1 MRYATGMSE
10 PSPARRG
17 YHHGNLKDV
26 LLDAA
31 RDLVADRGPAG
42 FTLAEASRR
51 AGVSPSAPYRHFK
64 DRDALL
70 AALAARGFALFAQD
84 LEQAFDGGKPDP
96 VTAFARVGEA
106 YLAFARREPGL
117 YGAMFAICAPGD
129 EQKPEASRSF
139 SVLVD
144 AARQA
149 AGGMGLSDDRI
160 LAVWAL
166 AHGAAT
172 LAAAGHLTE
181 AQARAVLRAG
191 IDPAKA
197 EAKV

>member
-1 MRYATGMSE
+1 MRYASSMTE
-10 PSPARRG
+10 PSAGRRA
-17 YHHGNLKDV
+17 YHHGNLKDA

-31 RDLVADRGPAG
+31 RDLVATQGPAG

-70 AALAARGFALFAQD
+70 AALAARGFTLFAQD

-96 VTAFARVGEA
+96 LTAFARVGEA

-117 YGAMFAICAPGD
+117 YGAMFAICPPGGT
-129 EQKPEASRSF
+129 QVPEARRSF
-139 SVLVD
+139 EVLVE
-144 AARQA
+144 ATRQA
-149 AGGMGLSDDRI
+149 AGGPTLSDDRI
-160 LAVWAL
+160 LAIWAL

-181 AQARAVLRAG
+181 AQARAVLRTG
-191 IDPAKA
+191 ISPAV
-197 EAKV
+197 AKV

>member
-1 MRYATGMSE
+1 MGYASTMTE

-17 YHHGNLKDV
+17 YHHGNLKDA

-31 RDLVADRGPAG
+31 RDLVATQGPAG

-51 AGVSPSAPYRHFK
+51 AGVSASAPYRHFK

-70 AALAARGFALFAQD
+70 AALAERGFALFAQD
-84 LEQAFDGGKPDP
+84 LEQAFDGGKPDAA
-96 VTAFARVGEA
+96 TAFGRVGDA

-117 YGAMFAICAPGD
+117 YGAMFAICRPDGA
-129 EQKPEASRSF
+129 KVPEAGRSF
-139 SVLVD
+139 QVLVD

-149 AGGMGLSDDRI
+149 AGGIAVSDDRI
-160 LAVWAL
+160 LAIWAL

-172 LAAAGHLTE
+172 LAAAGHLTD
-181 AQARAVLRAG
+181 AQAHAVLRGALAPQPPR
-191 IDPAKA
+191 DA
-197 EAKV
+197 